1 MNRRVRRKVARK
13 NKGNVVQSSF
23 PEDQDEVLDLEP
35 QRQGFVDWKC
45 LPDDTVIQLLSC
57 LSYQDRASL
66 SSTCKTWR
74 SLGSSLCLWSSLD
87 LRSHRFD
94 AGMASS
100 LAPRCVHLQ
109 KLRFRGA
116 ESADAI
122 IHLRARNLRELS
134 GDYCRKITDATLSV
148 IVARHELLESLQ
160 LGPDFCERISSDA
173 IKAIAHCCPKLNKL
187 RLSGIRDVN
196 ADAINALAKH
206 CPKLTDI
213 GFIDCLNVDEVALG
227 NVLSVRFLSV
237 AGTSS
242 MKWGVVSH
250 LWHKLPNLIG
260 LDVSRTDIGPSALL
274 RMLSLS
280 QNLRVLIALNCPI
293 LEEDTSFSASKYKN
307 KLLISLRTD
316 IFKGLASLLFDNTRR
331 GNNVFLDWRTSKNN
345 DKDLNEII
353 PWLEWMLSH
362 TLLRSAES
370 PQQGL
375 DSFWVEQGGAL
386 LLSLM
391 QSSQEDVQERA
402 ATGLATFVVIDD
414 ENASIDCG
422 RAEAVMRDGGIRLLL
437 GLAKSWREG
446 LQSEAAKAIANLSV
460 NANVAKAVA
469 EEGGIQILAG
479 LARSMNKLVAEEAA
493 GGLWNLSVGE
503 EHKGAIAEAGGIQAL
518 VDLIFKWSSSGDG
531 VLERAAGALANLAAD
546 DKCSTEV
553 ALAGGVHAL
562 VMLARNCKFEGVQ
575 EQAARALANLAAHGD
590 SNSNNAAVGQEA
602 GALEALVQLT
612 CSPHEGVRQEAA
624 GALWNLS
631 FDDRNREAIAAA
643 GGVQALVALAQAC
656 ANASPGLQERAAG
669 ALWGLSVSETNSGKA
684 KFMSVARLL
693 VVVDC
698 CSVVAQ
704 QGTTLWGSNTGK
716 VTHPPPLQRTCLWQ
730 FCAFL
735 EIEVTTFDS
744 YTICLIDRLQKC
756 GIAVEWIVLGSASK
770 FTELK
775 TRDIVGW
782 ATQCRE
788 NPFSCVAIG
797 REGGVAPLIALARSE
812 AEDVHETAAGA
823 LWNLAFN
830 ASNALRIVEEGGVS
844 ALVDLCS
851 SSVSKMARFMSA
863 LALAYMF
870 DGRMDEYA
878 LVVTSSESIS
888 KSVSLDGARRMAL
901 KHIEAFVLMF
911 SDLQA
916 FAAAA
921 ASSAPAALAQVTE
934 GARIQEAGHLRC
946 SGAEI
951 GRFITMLRNP
961 SSILKACAAFAL
973 LQFTIPGG
981 RHAMHHASLMQSLG
995 ASRVLRGAAA
1005 AATAPL
1011 EAKIFARIVLRNLEY
1026 HQIEQALA

>member
-1 MNRRVRRKVARK
+1 MSRRVRRKVARK
-13 NKGNVVQSSF
+13 GKGNVVSSF
-23 PEDQDEVLDLEP
+23 PEIQDEVADLEP
-35 QRQGFVDWKC
+35 QGVVDWRS

-57 LSYQDRASL
+57 LSYRDRASL
-66 SSTCKTWR
+66 SASCKTWR
-74 SLGSSLCLWSSLD
+74 VLGNSPCLWTSLD
-87 LRSHRFD
+87 LRSHKFD
-94 AGMASS
+94 ANVASL
-100 LAPRCVHLQ
+100 LASRCVHLQ

-116 ESADAI
+116 EAAEALL
-122 IHLRARNLRELS
+122 HLRAKNLRELS
-134 GDYCRKITDATLSV
+134 GDGCRKMTDATLAV
-148 IVARHELLESLQ
+148 IAARHESLQSLQ
-160 LGPDFCERISSDA
+160 LGPDFCDKVTSDA
-173 IKAIAHCCPKLNKL
+173 IKAIAHCCPNLNKL

-196 ADAINALAKH
+196 ADAINALATY
-206 CPKLTDI
+206 CPNLTDI
-213 GFIDCLNVDEVALG
+213 GFIDCLSVDELALG
-227 NVLSVRFLSV
+227 NVQSVRFLSV
-237 AGTSS
+237 AGTPS
-242 MKWGVVSH
+242 MKWSVASH

-260 LDVSRTDIGPSALL
+260 LDVSRTDIGPSAVSRL
-274 RMLSLS
+274 LSLS
-280 QNLRVLIALNCPI
+280 QNLKILIALSCPM
-293 LEEDTSFSASKYKN
+293 LEEETSFSASKYKN
-307 KLLISLRTD
+307 KLLISLSTD
-316 IFKGLASLLFDNTRR
+316 IFKGLGSLFFDNTNR
-331 GNNVFLDWRTSKNN
+331 GKNVFLDWRTSKSNN
-345 DKDLNEII
+345 DKDLDEII

-362 TLLRSAES
+362 ILLRSAES
-370 PQQGL
+370 PQQGGL
-375 DSFWVEQGGAL
+375 DNFWVEQGASL

-437 GLAKSWREG
+437 GLAKSYREG

-469 EEGGIQILAG
+469 EEGGIEILAS

-503 EHKGAIAEAGGIQAL
+503 EHKGAIAEAGGVQAL
-518 VDLIFKWSSSGDG
+518 VDLIFKWSSTGDG

-562 VMLARNCKFEGVQ
+562 VMLARNCKYEGVQ

-612 CSPHEGVRQEAA
+612 RSPHEGVRQEAA

-643 GGVQALVALAQAC
+643 GGVQALVALAQSC
-656 ANASPGLQERAAG
+656 SNASPGLQERAAG
-669 ALWGLSVSETNSGKA
+669 ALWGLSVSEANS
-684 KFMSVARLL
+684 
-693 VVVDC
+693 
-698 CSVVAQ
+698 
-704 QGTTLWGSNTGK
+704 
-716 VTHPPPLQRTCLWQ
+716 
-730 FCAFL
+730 
-735 EIEVTTFDS
+735 I
-744 YTICLIDRLQKC
+744 
-756 GIAVEWIVLGSASK
+756 
-770 FTELK
+770 
-775 TRDIVGW
+775 
-782 ATQCRE
+782 
-788 NPFSCVAIG
+788 AIG

-830 ASNALRIVEEGGVS
+830 PGNALRIVEEGGVA

-851 SSVSKMARFMSA
+851 SSVSKMARFMAA

-870 DGRMDEYA
+870 DGRMDEFA
-878 LVVTSSESIS
+878 LVGTLSESVS
-888 KSVSLDGARRMAL
+888 KSVGLDGARRMAL
-901 KHIEAFVLMF
+901 KHIEAFVRMF
-911 SDLQA
+911 SNQQA

-934 GARIQEAGHLRC
+934 SARIQEAGHLRC
-946 SGAEI
+946 SGAEV
-951 GRFITMLRNP
+951 GRFVTMLRNP

-981 RHAMHHASLMQSLG
+981 RHAIHHASLMQNAG
-995 ASRVLRGAAA
+995 AARVLRSAAA

-1026 HQIEQALA
+1026 HHLEHTV

>member
-1 MNRRVRRKVARK
+1 MNRRVRRKVARRS
-13 NKGNVVQSSF
+13 KGNVVLPSF
-23 PEDQDEVLDLEP
+23 PEIQDEVLDSE
-35 QRQGFVDWKC
+35 QQGVVDWRS

-57 LSYQDRASL
+57 LSYRDRASL
-66 SSTCKTWR
+66 SSTCRTWR
-74 SLGSSLCLWSSLD
+74 FLGSSPCLWNALD

-94 AGMASS
+94 ASMASS

-122 IHLRARNLRELS
+122 IHLRARNLQEIS

-148 IVARHELLESLQ
+148 IAARHELLESLQ

-173 IKAIAHCCPKLNKL
+173 IKAIAHCCSRLNKL

-206 CPKLTDI
+206 CPNLTDI
-213 GFIDCLNVDEVALG
+213 GFIDCLNVDELALG

-242 MKWGVVSH
+242 TKWNVVSH
-250 LWHKLPNLIG
+250 LWHKLPNLLG
-260 LDVSRTDIGPSALL
+260 LDVSRTDIGPSAVSRL
-274 RMLSLS
+274 LSLS
-280 QNLRVLIALNCPI
+280 QHLRVLIALNCPI

-307 KLLISLRTD
+307 KLLISLFTD
-316 IFKGLASLLFDNTRR
+316 IFKGLASLFFDNTKR
-331 GNNVFLDWRTSKNN
+331 GKNVFLDWRTSKNN

-375 DSFWVEQGGAL
+375 DNFWVEQGGAL

-469 EEGGIQILAG
+469 EEGGIEILAG

-503 EHKGAIAEAGGIQAL
+503 EHK
-518 VDLIFKWSSSGDG
+518 
-531 VLERAAGALANLAAD
+531 ERAAGALANLAAD

-612 CSPHEGVRQEAA
+612 RSPHEGVRQEAA

-643 GGVQALVALAQAC
+643 GGVQALVALAQSC
-656 ANASPGLQERAAG
+656 SNASAGLQERAAG
-669 ALWGLSVSETNSGKA
+669 ALWGLSVSEANS
-684 KFMSVARLL
+684 
-693 VVVDC
+693 
-698 CSVVAQ
+698 
-704 QGTTLWGSNTGK
+704 
-716 VTHPPPLQRTCLWQ
+716 
-730 FCAFL
+730 
-735 EIEVTTFDS
+735 I
-744 YTICLIDRLQKC
+744 
-756 GIAVEWIVLGSASK
+756 
-770 FTELK
+770 
-775 TRDIVGW
+775 
-782 ATQCRE
+782 
-788 NPFSCVAIG
+788 AIG

-830 ASNALRIVEEGGVS
+830 PGNALRIVEEGGVS

-851 SSVSKMARFMSA
+851 SSVSKMARFMAA

-870 DGRMDEYA
+870 DGRMDEFA
-878 LVVTSSESIS
+878 LVGTMSESVS

-911 SDLQA
+911 SDPQA

-951 GRFITMLRNP
+951 GRFVAMLRNP

-981 RHAMHHASLMQSLG
+981 RHAVHHASLLQTAG
-995 ASRVLRGAAA
+995 AARVLRGAAA

-1026 HQIEQALA
+1026 HQIEHTV